1 MAMVKKFLL
10 PAVVLLLVVAA
21 AVIMLGGEDRKTL
34 TASFP
39 RTISI
44 YEGSD
49 VRVLGVPVGQVE
61 KVTPRGTDVEVR
73 MTYDAEVKV
82 PADARAAIVAPS
94 VVGDRFIQLTPAYEG
109 GDVMPDRASLD
120 TQRTATPVELDEI
133 YASLDDLNV
142 ALGPDGA
149 NKEGALTDLL
159 RRTAENFSGQG
170 ERFNQTLTDL
180 GTFTRTLD
188 NNKEELFGAV
198 EEMEGFI
205 STLAENDDTVRA
217 FNASLAQ
224 VSEMLEGERDEL
236 ARSLRH
242 LGVAMEQVTSFVREN
257 RDKLGENITGL
268 NRVSKVLVKQ
278 RDALDEVLTAGP
290 LAANNLALTYNP
302 QTGTLDTRANM
313 GNLEHEIQHNPDVLL
328 CSLIANA
335 DDSGQGCELIDS
347 LFGDDAGGGGLPR
360 VGTFGEGKRWEPQQ
374 QFDLTLSG
382 LVEVDR

>member
-1 MAMVKKFLL
+1 MRTWTKFLVPGL
-10 PAVVLLLVVAA
+10 VVVLLVAA
-21 AVIMLGGEDRKTL
+21 AVVMFGAEDRKTL

-39 RTISI
+39 RSISI

-61 KVTPRGTDVEVR
+61 QVTPSGTEVEVR
-73 MTYDAEVKV
+73 MTYDAEVQV

-94 VVGDRFIQLTPAYEG
+94 VVGDRFIQLTPVYEG
-109 GDVMPDRASLD
+109 GEVMPDNAVLD

-170 ERFNQTLTDL
+170 ERFNQTITDL
-180 GTFTRTLD
+180 GTFTGTLD

-217 FNASLAQ
+217 FNSSLAE

-242 LGVAMEQVTSFVREN
+242 LGVAMEQVTSFVEEN
-257 RDKLGENITGL
+257 RDQLGENITGL

-278 RDALDEVLTAGP
+278 RDALHEVLSAGP

-302 QTGTLDTRANM
+302 ETGTLDTRANL
-313 GNLEHEIQHNPDVLL
+313 GNLAHEVENNPDVFL
-328 CSLIANA
+328 CSLISQV
-335 DDSGQGCELIDS
+335 DDSGRGCDLIDT
-347 LFGDDAGGGGLPR
+347 LLPR
-360 VGTFGEGKRWEPQQ
+360 AGAFGETRRWEPQQ

-382 LVEVDR
+382 LVEEER